1 MAWDQRRRTPQPA
14 VHAGAVASGVVATF
28 VTSLLAAGVVAVI
41 VVSTPLTEQRAGAA
55 LFVTGLL
62 SLAIGAG
69 FGARRAGGRG
79 WIHGL
84 LIGLVYVACSLALE
98 PALFPGTISFG
109 GVMTRLAL
117 GLATGALGG
126 VVGVNL

>member
-1 MAWDQRRRTPQPA
+1 MAWERGSRSPGPA
-14 VHAGAVASGVVATF
+14 VQAGAVASGVVATF
-28 VTSLLAAGVVAVI
+28 VASLVAAGVVALI
-41 VVSTPLTEQRAGAA
+41 VVSTPLTEQRAGAT

-62 SLAIGAG
+62 SLAVGAG

-79 WIHGL
+79 WLHGL

-98 PALFPGTISFG
+98 PLLFPGAVSFG

-117 GLATGALGG
+117 GLGTGAFGG
-126 VVGVNL
+126 LVGVNL